1 MTTILAVQGDG
12 WAVLGADSRIVD
24 GTRSYEM
31 ARGFTKLVKNG
42 NYILGAAGDLRAINI
57 IHHAFEPPACKQLTG
72 AELDKFMTSEFL
84 PALRECFEDEGY
96 GETTRRTD
104 MTAATK
110 RAPAQH
116 ESELLVAV
124 NGVIYEI
131 GSDYS
136 WTRELRS
143 VYGVGSG
150 SSYALGAAYSLLAGG
165 KSESLDAAKQLVK
178 ASLAV
183 AARLD
188 IYTSAPFT
196 VYSQLA
202 PEKK

>member
-1 MTTILAVQGDG
+1 MTTVLAVQGDG

-42 NYILGAAGDLRAINI
+42 KYILGAAGDLRAINI
-57 IHHAFEPPACKQLTG
+57 IHHSFDPPSAKSLVG

-96 GETTRRTD
+96 GETTRRSD
-104 MTAATK
+104 NATAYK
-110 RAPAQH
+110 QAPAQH

-131 GSDYS
+131 GGDYS
-136 WTRELRS
+136 WTREQRS
-143 VYGVGSG
+143 IYAVGSG
-150 SSYALGAAYSLLAGG
+150 SSYALGAAYASATMTKPDDVDTAKALVR
-165 KSESLDAAKQLVK
+165 ESLTI
-178 ASLAV
+178 

-188 IYTSAPFT
+188 IFTSAPFT
-196 VYSQLA
+196 IYAQQS